1 VLRVVRNQKGE
12 QKFLTGELAKGLD
25 EQLAQ
30 IKSRTVK
37 GGQISGKKNQV
48 VNEKIRS
55 GSGCIK
61 TNIFIIIHT
70 SLQPIHRS
78 HCPPSLI

>member
-1 VLRVVRNQKGE
+1 VRTRIEISHGNQKGE

-25 EQLAQ
+25 EQRAQ

-48 VNEKIRS
+48 ANEKIRS
-55 GSGCIK
+55 GSGGTKI
-61 TNIFIIIHT
+61 NISMAIHT
-70 SLQPIHRS
+70 SL
-78 HCPPSLI
+78 